1 MFRTNNKVFE
11 ERREIFLDKLDGKAA
26 IIPGAKLVKHHA
38 DCEYPF
44 RQDSNFWY
52 LTGFDEPDAIA
63 LFLSHKPK
71 GERFILFVAP
81 KDVISEV
88 WQGFRWGLE
97 GAEKEFKADKAHS
110 INEIRNL
117 LPVI

>member
-1 MFRTNNKVFE
+1 MFKPENKVFE
-11 ERREIFLDKLDGKAA
+11 ERRVIFLNKLNGKAA
-26 IIPGAKLVKHHA
+26 IIPGASLVKHHA

-71 GERFILFVAP
+71 GE
-81 KDVISEV
+81 SC
-88 WQGFRWGLE
+88 
-97 GAEKEFKADKAHS
+97 
-110 INEIRNL
+110 L
-117 LPVI
+117 LYTSPSPRDDL

>member
-1 MFRTNNKVFE
+1 MFKPENKVFE
-11 ERREIFLDKLDGKAA
+11 ERREIFLNKLNGKAA
-26 IIPGAKLVKHHA
+26 IIPGASLVKHHA

-71 GERFILFVAP
+71 GERFIMFVAP
-81 KDVISEV
+81 KDIIRKFCESATGTNPITIRET
-88 WQGFRWGLE
+88 RETLE
-97 GAEKEFKADKAHS
+97 CDY
-110 INEIRNL
+110 I
-117 LPVI
+117 

>member
-1 MFRTNNKVFE
+1 MLNPNHNVFE
-11 ERREIFLDKLDGKAA
+11 KRREKFLDKLGGKAA
-26 IIPGAKLVKHHA
+26 IIPGAKLVQHHA

-71 GERFILFVAP
+71 GERFIMFVAP

-88 WQGFRWGLE
+88 CMVLDG
-97 GAEKEFKADKAHS
+97 
-110 INEIRNL
+110 
-117 LPVI
+117 V